1 MSGTHQR
8 TRWVRSGPG
17 AGPVNMALDES
28 SLETVRD
35 GGGPILRT
43 YGWSPPTLSIGY
55 GQDLAGINLDRC
67 RERGIGIV
75 RRPTGGRAV
84 LHWEEL
90 TYCYLSLPPD
100 GDDSIQQTYLAI
112 GRCLQRGLQLFGV
125 DVELSRGK
133 VGNGHRAAC
142 FASTSRSEITI
153 DGRKLVGSAQ
163 RRIRG
168 ALLQHGSLLVGSAH
182 QALADLVEGESVES
196 IRTSAIHLQEVCPT
210 VDMEVLDECVAKGF
224 AQELDA
230 ELDPTD
236 LSNHESIRALELER
250 SKYGTQEHL
259 QRRQHAIPA

>member
-1 MSGTHQR
+1 
-8 TRWVRSGPG
+8 
-17 AGPVNMALDES
+17 MAIDES
-28 SLETVRD
+28 LLETVRD

-43 YGWSPPTLSIGY
+43 YGWNPPTLSVGY
-55 GQDLAGINLDRC
+55 GQDLAGIDLARC
-67 RERGIGIV
+67 RELGIGIV

-100 GDDSIQQTYLAI
+100 RDDSIQQTYLTI

-133 VGNGHRAAC
+133 VGNG
-142 FASTSRSEITI
+142 
-153 DGRKLVGSAQ
+153 
-163 RRIRG
+163 
-168 ALLQHGSLLVGSAH
+168 
-182 QALADLVEGESVES
+182 
-196 IRTSAIHLQEVCPT
+196 RTAAIHLHEVCPA
-210 VDMEVLDECVAKGF
+210 VDMETLDECVAKGF

-230 ELDPTD
+230 ELDLTD

-259 QRRQHAIPA
+259 QRRQQAIPA